1 MAAPGPR
8 LLLLPAHGYGEHT
21 GRYQEPAALL
31 TGYGSAVYGPDHA
44 GYGGRP
50 TDRIFP
56 GARHEVFHETDRAA
70 AHAETIRFLDRVLP
84 R

>member
-8 LLLLPAHGYGEHT
+8 LLVLPAHGYGEHT
-21 GRYQEPAALL
+21 GRYREPAAPL
-31 TGYGSAVYGPDHA
+31 TGH
-44 GYGGRP
+44 GGRL
-50 TDRIFP
+50 TERIFP

-70 AHAETIRFLDRVLP
+70 ADAETIRFLDRVLP